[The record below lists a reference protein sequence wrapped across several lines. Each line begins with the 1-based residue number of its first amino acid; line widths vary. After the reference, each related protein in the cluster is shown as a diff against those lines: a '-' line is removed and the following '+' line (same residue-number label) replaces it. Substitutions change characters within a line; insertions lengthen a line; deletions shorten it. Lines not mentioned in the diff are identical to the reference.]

1 MTLIPVAESSR
12 QATCHARKIES
23 YAYDWF
29 HGIDELEIP
38 GRILSVSDDE
48 AILRVGRI
56 DFGGVVKEVNLALVP
71 DANVG
76 DYVVV
81 HVGFALTKIDAEGLA
96 ARSRCSPPPVLPRR
110 RPREICRRIP

>member
-1 MTLIPVAESSR
+1 MD
-12 QATCHARKIES
+12 RKQEED
-23 YAYDWF
+23 AMC
-29 HGIDELEIP
+29 LAIP

-48 AILRVGRI
+48 AILRVGRV

-81 HVGFALTKIDAEGLA
+81 HVGFALTKIDAEGARRTLA
-96 ARSRCSPPPVLPRR
+96 LLAEAGAAAGAVP
-110 RPREICRRIP
+110 

>member
-1 MTLIPVAESSR
+1 MCLA
-12 QATCHARKIES
+12 
-23 YAYDWF
+23 
-29 HGIDELEIP
+29 IP

-48 AILRVGRI
+48 AILRVGRV

-81 HVGFALTKIDAEGLA
+81 HVGFALTKIDAEGARRTLA
-96 ARSRCSPPPVLPRR
+96 LLAEAGAAAGAVP
-110 RPREICRRIP
+110 